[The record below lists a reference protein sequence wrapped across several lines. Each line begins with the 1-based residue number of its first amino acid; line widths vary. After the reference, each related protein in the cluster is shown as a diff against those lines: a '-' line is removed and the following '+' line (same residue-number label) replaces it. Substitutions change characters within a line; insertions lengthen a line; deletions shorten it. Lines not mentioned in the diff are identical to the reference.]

1 MASSNS
7 PIPVDDGF
15 NEYESGPKRQK
26 STTSKVWDE
35 MTKLECENKNEL
47 KAQCNHCKTIFSA
60 KSSSGTSHLRRHLN
74 SCLKKVNKDITQYTI
89 ATQPLLGGVPFIK
102 NYKFDADE
110 CRQAVSTFLVCGKHS
125 FRTVKE
131 PGFRHMMR
139 IASPNFKNISRYTAA
154 RDVLMHYAKER
165 DRVKEELAKAPGL
178 ICLTS
183 NNWNS
188 EHTNDE
194 YICITAHWVDKD
206 WKLQKRIVRFR
217 ALFPPYD
224 GLNIADE
231 LVLCLSQWGID
242 KKIFSI
248 TLDNASYND
257 VMVSCLKNHFCANR
271 AILCDGAFFQV
282 RCCAHILNLIVKAG
296 LELADDVVGKIRNG
310 IKYIKKSG
318 ICRKR
323 FYDVVDKS
331 FHLNVTKKS
340 RQDVCVR
347 WNSTYLM
354 LESSLYYKDV
364 LDYWSQRDKDYQIFA
379 LSNKEWRNVAILC
392 KFLKVFYDVTCVF
405 SGSNYPMANLYFRG
419 VWKVHKLLLNTIKGP
434 HSFLTPMVKQMQEKF
449 NKYWAEYSLILSCAA
464 ILDPRYK
471 LNYVQYCF
479 TTIYGIHASD
489 FFETILSNLRLL
501 FDEYVKRSKSTSSS
515 LAGSSNVSDK
525 NPVDSSLNEHNV
537 NSVDFG
543 FGGDF
548 HESDYYKRYL
558 NESSTMS
565 EKSQLDIYLV
575 ELALELNSQI
585 DVLDYWSKS
594 SVRYNEISLLAR
606 DLFAIPIS
614 TVASESAFN
623 MGKKVITPLKSS
635 LKPKTVQAVV
645 CLDDWIRAKGFSIE
659 IGCKNDDDDEDNEDD
674 EDDVSSIAF

>member
-1 MASSNS
+1 MTMASSNT

-15 NEYESGPKRQK
+15 NEYESSLKRQK
-26 STTSKVWDE
+26 STTSKMWDE

-60 KSSSGTSHLRRHLN
+60 KSSSGTSHLRCHLN

-89 ATQPLLGGVPFIK
+89 ATQPSPEGVPSIK

-110 CRQAVSTFLVCGKHS
+110 CRRAISTFLVCGKHS
-125 FRTVKE
+125 FRTVEE
-131 PGFRHMMR
+131 PGFRYMMR
-139 IASPNFKNISRYTAA
+139 IAT
-154 RDVLMHYAKER
+154 
-165 DRVKEELAKAPGL
+165 PGL

-206 WKLQKRIVRFR
+206 WKLQKRIIRFR

-224 GLNIADE
+224 GLNIVDE

-257 VMVSCLKNHFCANR
+257 VIVSCLKNRFRANQ

-296 LELADDVVGKIRNG
+296 LELADDVVGKIQNG
-310 IKYIKKSG
+310 IRYIKKSG
-318 ICRKR
+318 IRRKR
-323 FYDVVDKS
+323 FYDVADKS
-331 FHLNVTKKS
+331 FHLNVTKKL

-364 LDYWSQRDKDYQIFA
+364 LDYWGQRDKDYQMFA
-379 LSNKEWRNVAILC
+379 LSNDEWRNVAILC
-392 KFLKVFYDVTCVF
+392 KFLKVFYDVTCIF
-405 SGSNYPMANLYFRG
+405 SG
-419 VWKVHKLLLNTIKGP
+419 VWKVHRVLLDTVKGP
-434 HSFLTPMVKQMQEKF
+434 YSFLTPMVKQMQEKF

-479 TTIYGIHASD
+479 NTIYGIHASD
-489 FFETILSNLRLL
+489 FVEAILCNLRLL
-501 FDEYVKRSKSTSSS
+501 FDKYVKKSKSTSSS
-515 LAGSSNVSDK
+515 LAGSFNVSDK
-525 NPVDSSLNEHNV
+525 NPVDSSLDEHND
-537 NSVDFG
+537 NSADFVG
-543 FGGDF
+543 YFD
-548 HESDYYKRYL
+548 ESDDYKRYL
-558 NESSTMS
+558 NESNTRS
-565 EKSQLDIYLV
+565 EKSQLDIYL
-575 ELALELNSQI
+575 EEPELELNSQI

-594 SVRYNEISLLAR
+594 SVRYNELSLLAR
-606 DLFAIPIS
+606 DLLAIPIS
-614 TVASESAFN
+614 TVAFESAFS
-623 MGKKVITPLKSS
+623 MGKKFITPLRSS

-645 CLDDWIRAKGFSIE
+645 CLDDWMRAKGFSAE
-659 IGCKNDDDDEDNEDD
+659 IGCKKNDDDDDDD
-674 EDDVSSIAF
+674 EDDDDDDVSSVAF

>member
-1 MASSNS
+1 M
-7 PIPVDDGF
+7 
-15 NEYESGPKRQK
+15 
-26 STTSKVWDE
+26 SKVWDE

-60 KSSSGTSHLRRHLN
+60 KSSSRTSHLRRHLN

-89 ATQPLLGGVPFIK
+89 ATQPSPEGVPSIK
-102 NYKFDADE
+102 NYKFDPDE
-110 CRQAVSTFLVCGKHS
+110 CRRAISTFIVCGKYS
-125 FRTVKE
+125 FRTVEE
-131 PGFRHMMR
+131 PGFRYMMR
-139 IASPNFKNISRYTAA
+139 IASPNFKNISRHTAA
-154 RDVLMHYAKER
+154 RDVLMYYAKER

-183 NNWNS
+183 DNWNS

-206 WKLQKRIVRFR
+206 WKLQKRIIRFR

-257 VMVSCLKNHFCANR
+257 VMVSCLKNRFRANR

-310 IKYIKKSG
+310 IRYIKKSG
-318 ICRKR
+318 IRRKR
-323 FYDVVDKS
+323 FYDVADKS
-331 FHLNVTKKS
+331 FHLNVTKKL

-354 LESSLYYKDV
+354 IKSSLYYKDV
-364 LDYWSQRDKDYQIFA
+364 HKVLLDT
-379 LSNKEWRNVAILC
+379 V
-392 KFLKVFYDVTCVF
+392 
-405 SGSNYPMANLYFRG
+405 
-419 VWKVHKLLLNTIKGP
+419 KGP
-434 HSFLTPMVKQMQEKF
+434 YSFLTPMVKQMQEKF

-479 TTIYGIHASD
+479 NTIYGIHASD
-489 FFETILSNLRLL
+489 FVETILCNLRLL
-501 FDEYVKRSKSTSSS
+501 FDEYVKKSKSTSSS
-515 LAGSSNVSDK
+515 LAESSNVSNK
-525 NPVDSSLNEHNV
+525 NPVDSGLDEHND
-537 NSVDFG
+537 NSADFVG
-543 FGGDF
+543 YFD
-548 HESDYYKRYL
+548 ESNDYKRYL
-558 NESSTMS
+558 NESSTRS
-565 EKSQLDIYLV
+565 E
-575 ELALELNSQI
+575 NQI

-594 SVRYNEISLLAR
+594 SVRYNELSLLAR
-606 DLFAIPIS
+606 DLLAIPIS
-614 TVASESAFN
+614 TVASKSAFS
-623 MGKKVITPLKSS
+623 MGKKVITPLRSS

-645 CLDDWIRAKGFSIE
+645 CLDDWMRAKGFF
-659 IGCKNDDDDEDNEDD
+659 NR
-674 EDDVSSIAF
+674 

>member
-1 MASSNS
+1 MASSNT

-15 NEYESGPKRQK
+15 NEYESAIKRQK
-26 STTSKVWDE
+26 STTSK
-35 MTKLECENKNEL
+35 NKNEL

-89 ATQPLLGGVPFIK
+89 GIQPSPEGVPSIK

-110 CRQAVSTFLVCGKHS
+110 CHKAISTFLVCGKHS
-125 FRTVKE
+125 FRIVEE
-131 PGFRHMMR
+131 PGFRYMMR

-154 RDVLMHYAKER
+154 RDVLMYYAKER

-183 NNWNS
+183 DNWNS

-194 YICITAHWVDKD
+194 YICVTAHWVDKD
-206 WKLQKRIVRFR
+206 WKLQKRIIRFK

-231 LVLCLSQWGID
+231 LVLCLSQWGIN

-257 VMVSCLKNHFCANR
+257 VMVSCLKNRFR
-271 AILCDGAFFQV
+271 ADRTILCDGAFFQV
-282 RCCAHILNLIVKAG
+282 RCCAHILNIIVKVG
-296 LELADDVVGKIRNG
+296 LEHADDVVGKIRNG
-310 IKYIKKSG
+310 IRYIKKSG
-318 ICRKR
+318 IRRKR
-323 FYDVVDKS
+323 FYDVADK
-331 FHLNVTKKS
+331 N
-340 RQDVCVR
+340 VCVR

-364 LDYWSQRDKDYQIFA
+364 LDYWGQRDKDYQMFA
-379 LSNKEWRNVAILC
+379 LSDEEWRNVTIIC

-405 SGSNYPMANLYFRG
+405 SGSNYPTANLYFRE
-419 VWKVHKLLLNTIKGP
+419 VWKVHKFLLDTVKGP
-434 HSFLTPMVKQMQEKF
+434 YSFLTPMVKQMQEKF
-449 NKYWAEYSLILSCAA
+449 NKYWAEYSLILSCVA

-479 TTIYGIHASD
+479 NTIYGVHASD
-489 FFETILSNLRLL
+489 FVETILSNLRLL
-501 FDEYVKRSKSTSSS
+501 FDEYVKKSKSTSSS

-525 NPVDSSLNEHNV
+525 NPVDSGLDEHND
-537 NSVDFG
+537 NSADFEG
-543 FGGDF
+543 YFD
-548 HESDYYKRYL
+548 ESDDYKRYL
-558 NESSTMS
+558 NESSTRS
-565 EKSQLDIYLV
+565 EKSQLDIYL
-575 ELALELNSQI
+575 EEPELELNSQI

-594 SVRYNEISLLAR
+594 SVRYNELSLLAR
-606 DLFAIPIS
+606 DLLAIPIS
-614 TVASESAFN
+614 TVRKLSH
-623 MGKKVITPLKSS
+623 L
-635 LKPKTVQAVV
+635 
-645 CLDDWIRAKGFSIE
+645 
-659 IGCKNDDDDEDNEDD
+659 
-674 EDDVSSIAF
+674 

>member
-1 MASSNS
+1 MASSNT

-15 NEYESGPKRQK
+15 NEYESAVKHQK

-47 KAQCNHCKTIFSA
+47 KAQCNHCKTVFSA

-74 SCLKKVNKDITQYTI
+74 SCLKKASKDITQYTI
-89 ATQPLLGGVPFIK
+89 ANQPSLGGVPFIK

-110 CRQAVSTFLVCGKHS
+110 CRQAISIFLVCGKHS
-125 FRTVKE
+125 FRTVDE

-139 IASPNFKNISRYTAA
+139 IASPNFKNISRHIAA
-154 RDVLMHYAKER
+154 RDVLMYYAKER

-183 NNWNS
+183 DNWNS

-194 YICITAHWVDKD
+194 YICITAHWVDKY
-206 WKLQKRIVRFR
+206 WKLQKRIIRFR

-257 VMVSCLKNHFCANR
+257 VMVSCLKNRFRANR

-282 RCCAHILNLIVKAG
+282 RCCAHILNLIVKSG
-296 LELADDVVGKIRNG
+296 LELADDVVAKIRNG
-310 IKYIKKSG
+310 I
-318 ICRKR
+318 
-323 FYDVVDKS
+323 
-331 FHLNVTKKS
+331 N
-340 RQDVCVR
+340 
-347 WNSTYLM
+347 
-354 LESSLYYKDV
+354 E
-364 LDYWSQRDKDYQIFA
+364 
-379 LSNKEWRNVAILC
+379 EWRNVAILC

-405 SGSNYPMANLYFRG
+405 SGSNYPTANLYFRG
-419 VWKVHKLLLNTIKGP
+419 VWKVHKVLLDTVKGP
-434 HSFLTPMVKQMQEKF
+434 YSFLTPMVKQMQEKF

-489 FFETILSNLRLL
+489 FVETILSNLRLL
-501 FDEYVKRSKSTSSS
+501 FDD
-515 LAGSSNVSDK
+515 AD
-525 NPVDSSLNEHNV
+525 
-537 NSVDFG
+537 

-548 HESDYYKRYL
+548 DESDDYKRYL
-558 NESSTMS
+558 NESSTRS
-565 EKSQLDIYLV
+565 EKSQLDIYL
-575 ELALELNSQI
+575 EEPELELNSQI

-594 SVRYNEISLLAR
+594 SVRYNELSLLAR
-606 DLFAIPIS
+606 DLLAIPIS
-614 TVASESAFN
+614 TVASESTFS
-623 MGKKVITPLKSS
+623 MGKKVITPLRSS

-645 CLDDWIRAKGFSIE
+645 CLDDWMRAKGFSTE
-659 IGCKNDDDDEDNEDD
+659 IGCKNDEDDEDD

>member
-1 MASSNS
+1 MTMASSNT

-15 NEYESGPKRQK
+15 NEYESSLKRQK

-35 MTKLECENKNEL
+35 MTKLECESKNEL

-60 KSSSGTSHLRRHLN
+60 KSSSGISHLRRHLN
-74 SCLKKVNKDITQYTI
+74 SSL
-89 ATQPLLGGVPFIK
+89 
-102 NYKFDADE
+102 
-110 CRQAVSTFLVCGKHS
+110 STFLVCGKHL
-125 FRTVKE
+125 FRTVEE
-131 PGFRHMMR
+131 PGFRYMMR
-139 IASPNFKNISRYTAA
+139 IASPNFKNISRHTAA
-154 RDVLMHYAKER
+154 RDVLMYYAKER

-183 NNWNS
+183 DNWNL

-206 WKLQKRIVRFR
+206 WKLQKRIIRFR

-257 VMVSCLKNHFCANR
+257 VMLF
-271 AILCDGAFFQV
+271 CDGAFFQV

-296 LELADDVVGKIRNG
+296 LELADDVVCKIRNG
-310 IKYIKKSG
+310 IRYIRKSG
-318 ICRKR
+318 IRRKR
-323 FYDVVDKS
+323 FYDVADKS
-331 FHLNVTKKS
+331 FHLNVTKKL

-364 LDYWSQRDKDYQIFA
+364 LDYWGQRDKDYQMFA
-379 LSNKEWRNVAILC
+379 LSNEEWSNVAILC

-405 SGSNYPMANLYFRG
+405 SGSDYPTANLYFRG
-419 VWKVHKLLLNTIKGP
+419 VWKVHKVLLDTVKGP

-479 TTIYGIHASD
+479 NTIYGIHASD
-489 FFETILSNLRLL
+489 FVETILSNLRLL
-501 FDEYVKRSKSTSSS
+501 FDEYVKKSKSTSSS

-525 NPVDSSLNEHNV
+525 IPVDSSLDEHNH
-537 NSVDFG
+537 SSADFG
-543 FGGDF
+543 GYFD
-548 HESDYYKRYL
+548 ESDDYKRYL
-558 NESSTMS
+558 NESSTRS
-565 EKSQLDIYLV
+565 EKSQLDIYLEES
-575 ELALELNSQI
+575 EL
-585 DVLDYWSKS
+585 DKS
-594 SVRYNEISLLAR
+594 SVRFNELSLLAR
-606 DLFAIPIS
+606 DLLAIPIS
-614 TVASESAFN
+614 TVASESAFS
-623 MGKKVITPLKSS
+623 MGMKVITPLRSS
-635 LKPKTVQAVV
+635 LKPKIVQAVV
-645 CLDDWIRAKGFSIE
+645 CLDDWMRAKGFSAVNYYSRFIVR
-659 IGCKNDDDDEDNEDD
+659 ILYYFFINL
-674 EDDVSSIAF
+674 II

>member
-7 PIPVDDGF
+7 PIHVDDGF
-15 NEYESGPKRQK
+15 NEYESAAKRQK

-47 KAQCNHCKTIFSA
+47 KAHCNHF
-60 KSSSGTSHLRRHLN
+60 
-74 SCLKKVNKDITQYTI
+74 NKDISQYTI
-89 ATQPLLGGVPFIK
+89 ATQPSLRGVPFIK

-110 CRQAVSTFLVCGKHS
+110 CRKAISTFLVCDKHS
-125 FRTVKE
+125 FRTVEE
-131 PGFRHMMR
+131 PGFRYMMS

-154 RDVLMHYAKER
+154 RDVLMYYTKER

-178 ICLTS
+178 ICLS
-183 NNWNS
+183 SDNWNS

-194 YICITAHWVDKD
+194 YIFITAHWVDEN
-206 WKLQKRIVRFR
+206 WKLQKRIIRFR

-231 LVLCLSQWGID
+231 L
-242 KKIFSI
+242 
-248 TLDNASYND
+248 
-257 VMVSCLKNHFCANR
+257 
-271 AILCDGAFFQV
+271 ILF

-310 IKYIKKSG
+310 IKYIKKLG
-318 ICRKR
+318 TRRKR
-323 FYDVVDKS
+323 FYDVADKS
-331 FHLNVTKKS
+331 FHLNMTKKL

-364 LDYWSQRDKDYQIFA
+364 HKVLLDT
-379 LSNKEWRNVAILC
+379 V
-392 KFLKVFYDVTCVF
+392 
-405 SGSNYPMANLYFRG
+405 
-419 VWKVHKLLLNTIKGP
+419 KGP
-434 HSFLTPMVKQMQEKF
+434 YSFLTPMVQQMEEKF

-489 FFETILSNLRLL
+489 FVETILSNLRLL
-501 FDEYVKRSKSTSSS
+501 FD
-515 LAGSSNVSDK
+515 D
-525 NPVDSSLNEHNV
+525 VD
-537 NSVDFG
+537 

-548 HESDYYKRYL
+548 DESDDYKRYL
-558 NESSTMS
+558 NESSARS
-565 EKSQLDIYLV
+565 EKSQLDIYL
-575 ELALELNSQI
+575 EEPELELNSQI
-585 DVLDYWSKS
+585 DVLDYWSK
-594 SVRYNEISLLAR
+594 
-606 DLFAIPIS
+606 
-614 TVASESAFN
+614 TSESAFS

-645 CLDDWIRAKGFSIE
+645 CLDDWMRANGFSAE
-659 IGCKNDDDDEDNEDD
+659 IGSKND
-674 EDDVSSIAF
+674 EDDVSLIGFYVTFLCNCWQFNLAYNLYFVIKLNMLIG